1 MNKVIFIFIFLIN
14 SVICGSQTRITIDT
28 AYLSTSIDSAIGYP
42 RGSNKQIVYNA
53 PDVYKLDSLY
63 INNEYNQQFTRD
75 SLKSFTFNNIQ
86 NPQTLNLVFQ
96 KQTYNLHFIY
106 HFEGDI
112 FTTDSI
118 VQMGDTVRFIWT
130 VNEAYFYDS
139 LFVDSVKSDS
149 INSLT
154 FNNINRNHTI
164 RIVLKLKTF
173 TINASTSVGGTISNV
188 GIVNVNYGSRPTYT
202 IIPSIGYIVDTI
214 FVNGVKINTSLFSYQ
229 FDSIKSN
236 QTIRVVYKQAQKPSK
251 PKNVQ
256 ILVGKNNIVLKY
268 STPDTIGA
276 NYIIKYTARILNT
289 NIADS
294 STDNYINLDGLI
306 AGRNYTISLIATN
319 DGYLESDT
327 VLFSNIVLVNKY
339 ILLTESDNGLITNP
353 TTIDSNASIRI
364 TYTPNNGYYLDS
376 LIVNNIT
383 YIDSING
390 FTINNINANY
400 TIRAVFA
407 SIHKPTLISTNKS
420 IFKTGDT
427 LTIRGNRIF
436 AIELKSINNK
446 FVQKINR
453 LSTVYAVP
461 GSADSLHSFIIPPN
475 LKNEVYK
482 LKGINSSFNQISN
495 RTFVI
500 RVNNVNYDSLGVIIW
515 GNYHTNFNN
524 IPKSVKNIVQID
536 YYDRSLAVA
545 LQSNGKIVVWGPGV
559 YIDTININNIVEIGI
574 GFSNSIALLSN
585 GTVINIAKYLY
596 PELTDYPYTPLPKNL
611 INIVQISTN
620 YDYSLALNDN
630 GKVYAWLDSSRALNT
645 PNYNFYD
652 KNYIPENLNNV
663 IQISAG
669 DFIPV
674 FLKSD
679 STVKIGGN
687 LRNTNTF
694 ILDNYQNNNII
705 KISSGDIFYTVYKAD
720 STFIVISQ
728 QFPKFTESEKN
739 AFINKK
745 VLDIKAGGNYFIT
758 LNLDSTIAAFG
769 RNYIESEDANGN
781 PKVYDLPADS
791 IKPVGLK
798 NVLNIG
804 NKNRNAIAF
813 YRLFIET
820 SKNIGGTISPSL
832 FFKNG
837 DNIRITYQANEGFF
851 IDSIFIDGLLNNDS
865 TQGVSFN
872 NLDKFHTIR
881 IVFKKKSY
889 SILYSSTSNGYIVA
903 PNANFYYDS
912 NYTFKFIP
920 RNGYFVDSIIV
931 NGINFKD
938 SFQSFTFKN
947 LKSNQT
953 IYVIFK
959 QAKKPSKPKILQV
972 LISKTNVFLNYLTPD
987 TIGANFISKYKVLV
1001 LNANIKDS
1009 TSINSI
1015 EINNLIFG
1023 QTYNISLIA
1032 VNNIGLESDTI
1043 LLQNIQLR
1051 NAYNIITQVVNGNIS
1066 NAVSLDSGNTVRIT
1080 YTANVGYTID
1090 SVIVNGMLNND
1101 SIIGYTFRNI
1111 NSNQQIRVV
1120 YKLKTFTITSSAG
1133 IGGSISP
1140 QGITNINYG
1149 LNQTYIISPNAG
1161 NGLDSL
1167 FIDDV
1172 LNKDSITSYTFK
1184 NITANHKI
1192 RATFKTLCG
1201 LLTEAPVIIRTNN
1214 TLNSSIDYVNYI
1226 WKLDA
1231 TLIANSNNKS
1241 ISPTTT
1247 GIYTLQ
1253 GINNAGCSSA
1263 VSKKYYYSQTCI
1275 TPTGRLGNAAFIQ
1288 GNIINN
1294 NNQIFVKWCPDL
1306 ITQNIT
1312 IKVLNTQGSIIYE
1325 QIIPPNNGIFI
1336 LNKNL
1341 LQDKTF
1347 FIQVFSA
1354 DGALLQTSDLIINQ

>member
-106 HFEGDI
+106 HNI

-118 VQMGDTVRFIWT
+118 VQIGDTVRFIWT
-130 VNEAYFYDS
+130 VNEAYFIDS

-173 TINASTSVGGTISNV
+173 TINASTSVGGTISNA
-188 GIVNVNYGSRPTYT
+188 GIISVDYGARPTYT
-202 IIPSIGYIVDTI
+202 IIPSKGYLIDSIFVNGVKINTSLFSYQFDSIKSNQTIRVVYKQAQKPSKPKNVQILVGKNNIVLKYSTPDIIGANYIIKYTARVLNTNIVDSTTDNYINIAGLEGGRDYTISLTATNDGYIESDTILLQNIQLRNAYIIITQVVNGNISNTVSLDSGSTVRITYTANVGYTIDSIIVNGMLNNDSIIGYTFRNINSNQEIRVVYKLKTFTINASTSVGGTISNAGIITVDYGARPTYTIIPSKGYLIDSI

-276 NYIIKYTARILNT
+276 NYIIKYTARVLNT

-294 STDNYINLDGLI
+294 STDNYINI
-306 AGRNYTISLIATN
+306 AGLEGGRDYTISLTATN
-319 DGYLESDT
+319 DGY
-327 VLFSNIVLVNKY
+327 I
-339 ILLTESDNGLITNP
+339 
-353 TTIDSNASIRI
+353 
-364 TYTPNNGYYLDS
+364 
-376 LIVNNIT
+376 
-383 YIDSING
+383 
-390 FTINNINANY
+390 
-400 TIRAVFA
+400 
-407 SIHKPTLISTNKS
+407 
-420 IFKTGDT
+420 
-427 LTIRGNRIF
+427 
-436 AIELKSINNK
+436 
-446 FVQKINR
+446 
-453 LSTVYAVP
+453 
-461 GSADSLHSFIIPPN
+461 
-475 LKNEVYK
+475 
-482 LKGINSSFNQISN
+482 
-495 RTFVI
+495 
-500 RVNNVNYDSLGVIIW
+500 
-515 GNYHTNFNN
+515 
-524 IPKSVKNIVQID
+524 
-536 YYDRSLAVA
+536 
-545 LQSNGKIVVWGPGV
+545 
-559 YIDTININNIVEIGI
+559 
-574 GFSNSIALLSN
+574 
-585 GTVINIAKYLY
+585 
-596 PELTDYPYTPLPKNL
+596 
-611 INIVQISTN
+611 
-620 YDYSLALNDN
+620 
-630 GKVYAWLDSSRALNT
+630 
-645 PNYNFYD
+645 
-652 KNYIPENLNNV
+652 
-663 IQISAG
+663 
-669 DFIPV
+669 
-674 FLKSD
+674 
-679 STVKIGGN
+679 
-687 LRNTNTF
+687 
-694 ILDNYQNNNII
+694 
-705 KISSGDIFYTVYKAD
+705 
-720 STFIVISQ
+720 
-728 QFPKFTESEKN
+728 
-739 AFINKK
+739 
-745 VLDIKAGGNYFIT
+745 
-758 LNLDSTIAAFG
+758 
-769 RNYIESEDANGN
+769 
-781 PKVYDLPADS
+781 
-791 IKPVGLK
+791 
-798 NVLNIG
+798 
-804 NKNRNAIAF
+804 
-813 YRLFIET
+813 
-820 SKNIGGTISPSL
+820 
-832 FFKNG
+832 
-837 DNIRITYQANEGFF
+837 
-851 IDSIFIDGLLNNDS
+851 
-865 TQGVSFN
+865 
-872 NLDKFHTIR
+872 
-881 IVFKKKSY
+881 
-889 SILYSSTSNGYIVA
+889 
-903 PNANFYYDS
+903 
-912 NYTFKFIP
+912 
-920 RNGYFVDSIIV
+920 
-931 NGINFKD
+931 
-938 SFQSFTFKN
+938 
-947 LKSNQT
+947 
-953 IYVIFK
+953 
-959 QAKKPSKPKILQV
+959 
-972 LISKTNVFLNYLTPD
+972 
-987 TIGANFISKYKVLV
+987 
-1001 LNANIKDS
+1001 
-1009 TSINSI
+1009 
-1015 EINNLIFG
+1015 
-1023 QTYNISLIA
+1023 
-1032 VNNIGLESDTI
+1032 ESDTI

-1080 YTANVGYTID
+1080 FTANVGYTID

-1231 TLIANSNNKS
+1231 ALIANSNNKS